1 MKVRTLLLFL
11 TLPAALLPVLSCSS
25 PAHAVDEHYYLVATN
40 TKLPYWQAAKDGFLK
55 VAGQYRVKAEM
66 VGPDTYDA
74 QAELSEFQRVAKLEK
89 TSGILISA
97 ADASIM
103 KDAIDRAIAAGVP
116 VITIDSDV
124 PTSKRVMFVGTNN
137 YAAGQLGGRE
147 LVSRTNGK
155 GNFVVFTMPGQLNL
169 SERLKGYRDAFADHP
184 GMKIVD
190 TVDIKGDP
198 RVAFDTANDLMTKK
212 KNDIDGFICL
222 EASAGQEVADVLN
235 RNGIKDKIVIA
246 MDTNDETLNWVKK
259 GAIAATIAQKPFTM
273 AYFGM
278 EMLDAIHHH
287 KPQSLDHDWAQDAFS
302 IYPTFVDTGA
312 TLVTSSNVDNFRQ
325 AQQESGR

>member
-1 MKVRTLLLFL
+1 MKVRTLLIFL

-55 VAGQYRVKAEM
+55 IAGQYRVKAEM

-74 QAELSEFQRVAKLEK
+74 NEELSEFQRVAKLEK

-103 KDAIDRAIAAGVP
+103 KGAIDRAIDAGIP
-116 VITIDSDV
+116 VITMDSDV
-124 PTSKRVMFVGTNN
+124 PTSKRLMFIGTNN
-137 YAAGQLGGRE
+137 YSAGQLGGRE
-147 LVSRTNGK
+147 LVKRTNGK

-169 SERLKGYRDAFADHP
+169 SERLKGYEDALADHA

-198 RVAFDTANDLMTKK
+198 RVAFDTASDLMAKK
-212 KNDIDGFICL
+212 RKDIDGFICL

-235 RNGIKDKIVIA
+235 RDNITDKIVMA
-246 MDTNDETLNWVKK
+246 MDTNDDTLKWVKK
-259 GAIAATIAQKPFTM
+259 GTIAATIAQKPFTM
-273 AYFGM
+273 AYFGLQ
-278 EMLDAIHHH
+278 MLDLVHHH
-287 KPQSLDHDWAQDAFS
+287 KPQNLDHDWAQDAFS

-312 TLVTSSNVDNFRQ
+312 TLVTSSNVDNFQQ
-325 AQQESGR
+325 ARQESKQ

>member
-235 RNGIKDKIVIA
+235 RDGIKDKIVIA

-312 TLVTSSNVDNFRQ
+312 TLVNSSNVDNFRQ

>member
-312 TLVTSSNVDNFRQ
+312 TLVNSSNVDNFRQ

>member
-1 MKVRTLLLFL
+1 MNVRTLLLFL

-25 PAHAVDEHYYLVATN
+25 PAHSVDEHYYLVATN

-273 AYFGM
+273 AYFGL

-312 TLVTSSNVDNFRQ
+312 TLVNSSNVDNFRQ

>member
-1 MKVRTLLLFL
+1 MKVRTLLIFL

-312 TLVTSSNVDNFRQ
+312 TLVNSSNVDNFRQ